1 MKMNPLIFIYICLLS
16 ISCDKTENSS
26 EINEIEPTK
35 ELITTTIYITQT
47 VDGIN
52 VQRPVIIQTPE
63 NIDLS
68 INYPVVFAFHGRGG
82 TNTSWVNKLKSF
94 TDNGEFIG
102 IYPQGY
108 LKSWNLG
115 TEPSKADDVTFVN
128 SIIEELKE
136 YKNLD
141 MNKLY
146 AIGTSNGSGMV
157 NKLGIHTS
165 HFKAIAPVVSQLM
178 ESMPIIDNTKPLSVF
193 QINGAADTT
202 IPINGGPR
210 FGHIFLDAL
219 KSAELWATKFEC
231 SLPADVETIGEYTLY
246 IFKNCKDNKEVRYL
260 RVENGQHN
268 LHKQNSNLF
277 VDIWQFFKR
286 F

>member
-16 ISCDKTENSS
+16 ISCDNTENSS

-68 INYPVVFAFHGRGG
+68 INYPLVFAFHGRGG
-82 TNTSWVNKLKSF
+82 TNTSWVNKLKNF

-141 MNKLY
+141 MKMLY

-157 NKLGIHTS
+157 NKLGIHNS

-178 ESMPIIDNTKPLSVF
+178 ESMPILDNTKPLSVYQF
-193 QINGAADTT
+193 NGACLLYTS
-202 IPINGGPR
+202 PSPR
-210 FGHIFLDAL
+210 D
-219 KSAELWATKFEC
+219 KRQSRMPSSA
-231 SLPADVETIGEYTLY
+231 
-246 IFKNCKDNKEVRYL
+246 
-260 RVENGQHN
+260 
-268 LHKQNSNLF
+268 
-277 VDIWQFFKR
+277 
-286 F
+286 

>member
-26 EINEIEPTK
+26 DINEIEPTK
-35 ELITTTIYITQT
+35 ELITTTIYINQT
-47 VDGIN
+47 VDGVD
-52 VQRPVIIQTPE
+52 VQRPIIIQTPE

-115 TEPSKADDVTFVN
+115 TEPSKADDVAFVN
-128 SIIEELKE
+128 SIVEELKE
-136 YKNLD
+136 YKNLN

-178 ESMPIIDNTKPLSVF
+178 ESMPILDNTKPVSIF
-193 QINGAADTT
+193 QINGAKDFT
-202 IPINGGPR
+202 IPINGGSA
-210 FGHIFLDAL
+210 FGHNFLDAY
-219 KSAELWATKFEC
+219 KSAELWASNFEC
-231 SLPADVETIGEYTLY
+231 NLSPEVKSINGNTQYLFTGC
-246 IFKNCKDNKEVRYL
+246 NDNKEVKYL
-260 RVENGQHN
+260 RIENGGHN
-268 LHKQNSNLF
+268 LQPAYPNMFSE
-277 VDIWQFFKR
+277 IWNFFKR